1 MAKALI
7 ADDLDFDEI
16 PTSWV
21 KSTVSDKL
29 EFFSTIDS
37 PTQTWLNTL
46 HHVWSLCKKKFNQ
59 K

>member
-1 MAKALI
+1 MAKALA

-21 KSTVSDKL
+21 KTKPSDNKL
-29 EFFSTIDS
+29 QFFSTIDS

-46 HHVWSLCKKKFNQ
+46 HHVWSLCK
-59 K
+59 